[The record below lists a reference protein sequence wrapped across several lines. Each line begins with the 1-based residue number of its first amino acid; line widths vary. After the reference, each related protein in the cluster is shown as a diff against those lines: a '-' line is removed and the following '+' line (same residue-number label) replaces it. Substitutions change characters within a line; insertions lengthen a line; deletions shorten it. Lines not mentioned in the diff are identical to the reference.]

1 MKYTIKEKFKMAKG
15 HKEKRVPLHEL
26 AKRYNY
32 DVTNVKYVCTLYEM
46 QGEDAFINHGK
57 MRRYSREEKLKAI
70 DRVLNNNES
79 R

>member
-1 MKYTIKEKFKMAKG
+1 
-15 HKEKRVPLHEL
+15 
-26 AKRYNY
+26 
-32 DVTNVKYVCTLYEM
+32 M
-46 QGEDAFINHGK
+46 QGEDAFINHGT